1 MTSSEIRNAFLDY
14 FAQNGHTKVTS
25 SPVIPLGDPTLLFAN
40 AGMNQFKNV
49 FVGLDKRP
57 YTRATSCQ
65 KCIRAGGKH
74 NDLDN
79 VGKTPRHHTFF
90 EMLGNFS
97 FGDYFKEEAISFAHE
112 LLIEKFNIPKEHLW
126 VSVYEQDDEAEKIW
140 LNFFPKNRIVK
151 LGKKDNF
158 WEMGETG
165 PCGPCTEIHIDMRS
179 FFGWLNPQK
188 LSFDDE
194 QCLELWNLV
203 FMQFNRSEDGSLDPL
218 PKPSVDTGAGL
229 ERLTSILQNKQ
240 SNYETDLF
248 TPLINKVVELSSV
261 PYTPLECYGDSE
273 MTEKEIEAG
282 MPHRVIADHIRTLAF
297 AIADGAVPSN
307 EGRGYVLRR
316 ILRRAAR
323 YGRSIGIEKPFLIEL
338 LPTLADILGK
348 TYPQLI
354 ERKDYL
360 KEMILVEEERF
371 ASTLATGI
379 ELFNNIIDKSSDKN
393 NKIISGEEAF
403 KLYDTYGFPLD
414 ITVDMARERGWKV
427 DTDGFNAALQQQ
439 RERAKSARAVAGPQ
453 LSKVYNDLYEQ
464 YGDTTFLGYAQ
475 LRADSIILAMLNS
488 DGELCD
494 ELKAGDN
501 GWVIVDQTPFYGESG
516 GQVGDKGVMFSDN
529 GDAEIVDVQRPV
541 HNLFSHH
548 VKIKKGVFKSLDVV
562 VLETSE
568 EERQATMRH
577 HTAAHLFH
585 AALRQVV
592 GKHATQAG
600 SSVDRNRMRF
610 DFHHHTA
617 LAAGEIE
624 QIERIVNKVIISDL
638 PVEITEMTLE
648 EAQKLGAMMLFD
660 EKYGDKV
667 RVVKI
672 GDFSCELCGGTHAPT
687 TGSIG
692 SFRIINETAVAAGI
706 RRVEAVCGMEAFEEM
721 LRSRR
726 IVREAARILNVKEDD
741 IPDRIEKII
750 SESKALA
757 KKLKSARSGNVGDYV
772 SKALADAK
780 EINGRKII
788 IANVGEIDA
797 PTLRNVADGI
807 RAKNKSY
814 VIVLGAKND
823 GKCLFVAQV
832 SKDNVEIGFHAGNII
847 KQVAKVA
854 GGGGGGKPDSAQ
866 AGGKNVEKLTDAL
879 ETARQL
885 IETQLKV

>member
-1 MTSSEIRNAFLDY
+1 MTSSEIRNAFLDF
-14 FAQNGHTKVTS
+14 FAEKGHTKVAS
-25 SPVIPLGDPTLLFAN
+25 APVIPLGDPTLLFTN

-97 FGDYFKEEAISFAHE
+97 FGDYFKEEAIAFAHE
-112 LLIEKFNIPKEHLW
+112 LLVEKFEIPKEHLW
-126 VSVYEQDDEAEKIW
+126 VSVYEEDLEAEKIW
-140 LNFFPKNRIVK
+140 QKYFPKKRIVK

-158 WEMGETG
+158 WEMGDIG

-179 FFGWLNPQK
+179 FFGDCNPQK

-203 FMQFNRSEDGSLDPL
+203 FMQFNRSEDGSLEPL

-229 ERLTSILQNKQ
+229 ERIASVLQNKH

-248 TPLINKVVELSSV
+248 TPLIDKVVELSAV
-261 PYTPLECYGDSE
+261 PYTPLECYGDRE

-282 MPHRVIADHIRTLAF
+282 MAHRVIADHIRTLAF

-316 ILRRAAR
+316 ILRRASR
-323 YGRSIGIEKPFLIEL
+323 YGRSIGIEKPFLTEL
-338 LPTLADILGK
+338 LPALADILGK
-348 TYPQLI
+348 TYPQLL
-354 ERKDYL
+354 ERQDYL
-360 KEMILVEEERF
+360 KEMILIEEERF

-379 ELFNNIIDKSSDKN
+379 ELFNNIIEKSSGNDN
-393 NKIISGEEAF
+393 IISGDDAF

-414 ITVDMARERGWKV
+414 ITLDMARERGWKV
-427 DTDGFNAALQQQ
+427 DTDGFNSALQKQ
-439 RERAKSARAVAGPQ
+439 RERAKSARSVASPR
-453 LSKVYNDLYEQ
+453 LSKVYNELYEQ

-475 LRADSIILAMLNS
+475 LRADSIILAMLNK
-488 DGELCD
+488 DGEICE
-494 ELKAGDN
+494 ELNAGDE
-501 GWVIVDQTPFYGESG
+501 GWIIVDQTPFYGESG
-516 GQVGDKGVMFSDN
+516 GQVGDKGVMFSEN
-529 GDAEIVDVQRPV
+529 GDAEILDVQRPV
-541 HNLFSHH
+541 HNLFSHL
-548 VKIKKGVFKSLDVV
+548 VKINKGVFKSLDVV

-568 EERQATMRH
+568 EKRQATMRH

-600 SSVDRNRMRF
+600 SAVDHNRMRF

-617 LAAGEIE
+617 LAVGEIE

-638 PVEITEMTLE
+638 PVEITEMSLE
-648 EAQKLGAMMLFD
+648 EAQKLGATMLFD

-667 RVVKI
+667 RVVNI

-692 SFRIINETAVAAGI
+692 SFRITSESAVAAGI

-750 SESKALA
+750 VESKKIA
-757 KKLKSARSGNVGDYV
+757 KKLKETRSAGAGDFIA
-772 SKALADAK
+772 KALEQK
-780 EINGRKII
+780 TEINGANVI
-788 IANVGEIDA
+788 IANVGELDA
-797 PTLRNVADGI
+797 PTLRSVADGI
-807 RAKNKSY
+807 RAKLKNY
-814 VIVLGAKND
+814 VIVLGAKNE

-832 SKDNVEIGFHAGNII
+832 SKDNVEKGFHAGNII
-847 KQVAKVA
+847 KQAAKAA
-854 GGGGGGKPDSAQ
+854 GGGGGGKPESAQ
-866 AGGKNVEKLTDAL
+866 AGGKNPEKLPDAL
-879 ETARQL
+879 DKAL
-885 IETQLKV
+885 AVISAL